1 MIYVDSPFRLPFTA
15 SVGVS
20 EAPAHI
26 GHALLCDRE
35 FTHSRVN
42 LLRFSSLAL
51 PFHFLFFELQNFS
64 LPHVSSWWDL
74 FLLFSLSQVFYFF
87 KGFWIPFMLCF
98 FNLFSFTTHD
108 FCRSIS
114 YVLYFLRFMPG
125 LRHVSLLNLFLLSFS
140 SLWVLTICILYHS

>member
-1 MIYVDSPFRLPFTA
+1 MWYGYFWLDLFSVYPEVVEAGAVFRLSPRCSCNTSGVCNDVLISVSDSVLRTFFFMPLIISFFLRGSVIVIYVDSPFRLPFTA

-74 FLLFSLSQVFYFF
+74 FLLFSLSQVF
-87 KGFWIPFMLCF
+87 
-98 FNLFSFTTHD
+98 
-108 FCRSIS
+108 
-114 YVLYFLRFMPG
+114 
-125 LRHVSLLNLFLLSFS
+125 
-140 SLWVLTICILYHS
+140 

>member
-74 FLLFSLSQVFYFF
+74 FLLFSLSQVFYFLKVF
-87 KGFWIPFMLCF
+87 GFPLCCVFSTF
-98 FNLFSFTTHD
+98 FIYNA
-108 FCRSIS
+108 
-114 YVLYFLRFMPG
+114 
-125 LRHVSLLNLFLLSFS
+125 
-140 SLWVLTICILYHS
+140 